1 MLRKLCDDYVMLRDD
16 KSRERFAKERIVPM
30 LNSVRNEHG
39 ENNELE
45 KLINQEMD
53 GLMSKLRADMRN
65 FTDEDFRLLC
75 YVIAGFDA
83 SLIARLMDKS
93 KGDVYS
99 RKHRLTQRILSSDN
113 GHNEL
118 YRAMFSR

>member
-1 MLRKLCDDYVMLRDD
+1 MLQDDR
-16 KSRERFAKERIVPM
+16 SREQFAKERIVPL
-30 LNSVRNEHG
+30 LNSVRNERG

-45 KLINQEMD
+45 KLINLEMD
-53 GLMSKLRADMRN
+53 GLMAKIRADMKN
-65 FTDEDFRLLC
+65 FTNDDFRLVC

-99 RKHRLTQRILSSDN
+99 RKHRLIQRILSSN
-113 GHNEL
+113 TENKEL
-118 YRAMFSR
+118 YTAVFSK